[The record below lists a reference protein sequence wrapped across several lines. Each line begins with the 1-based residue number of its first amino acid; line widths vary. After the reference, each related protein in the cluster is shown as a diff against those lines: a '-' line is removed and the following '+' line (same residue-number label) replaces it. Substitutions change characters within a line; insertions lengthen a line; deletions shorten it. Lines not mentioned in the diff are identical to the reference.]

1 MEEERKIT
9 LKVAEAFQD
18 DVNKGIVRIDNSF
31 MQKVGVRP
39 GDIVEITGER
49 KTVGIADRA
58 YPSDIGQ
65 EIIRMD
71 GLIRRNATTSI
82 GELVVVRKAEVTE
95 AKKVIIAPARKG
107 LVVRAAPEIFKHGL
121 LGRAVMRGDVVSLG
135 GSRRRRTTMSQ
146 SPFEEIF
153 KMLDEEM
160 TEFGFGDLKFIIAD
174 TNPKNAVIVTAETE
188 IVFNPEAVEVLE
200 EKQFDISYEDIGG
213 LSEEIKKVREM
224 VELPLKHPEIFERL
238 GIEPPKGVLLHGP
251 PGTGKT
257 LLAKAVA
264 NETNSHFIVING
276 PEIMSKYYGQSLPYE
291 EPILVLKDGR
301 YQRIPI
307 GKIVEENMEGLE
319 TVAFDENGNA
329 SIQKITGL
337 IKHERKN
344 PLVKIKTRSGKS
356 ITVTDDHSL
365 FTLKDEKI
373 VDIKTSELEKG
384 SYIATPSQ
392 LPFSPNPITHI
403 SMITKDMRIR
413 GGTMVL
419 RDAANIIGKRR
430 AATILGV
437 NERYIADIISKDI
450 SMPSEEFFEVAK
462 EAMIEP
468 NLNTLQATTKG
479 KSLPAIMPITN
490 ELAEFLGLWTAEG
503 SYMTHG
509 VRLSLHRDEEQYGAE
524 LCQRLF
530 GNITIY
536 RKPNSNASDIIIGSS
551 ALKEAMQNALGFVSG
566 SRKKIVPSWI
576 MSMKREH
583 IASFLRGYITGD
595 GSINTST
602 PAPTI
607 EIDTESQC
615 LADDIIHL
623 LLMFG
628 IVPKTY
634 SRKDRLQKRICFS
647 DALNLERFLEIG
659 FCDARNSIVALYV
672 TGMKGKSRRDR
683 IPLSGLMAKSTEGL
697 SEWKGLKSIGLSTLQ
712 SRVKS
717 ISLQMSGIYW
727 DEIASI
733 ERIDDAP
740 RYVYDVSV
748 SPSQNFVA
756 GFGGIFAHNSEQNI
770 RKKFEEAEQNAP
782 SIIFI
787 DEIDAIASKR
797 EETHGE
803 VEKRVVAQLLAIMDG
818 LKSRGKVVVIAATNI
833 PNHLDPALRRPGR
846 FDREIEIGPPGK
858 QGRLDILK
866 IHTRNMPL
874 RGSLFPDILEK
885 ELYSALENKKN
896 ENEAAQKRY
905 ETEAEAK
912 QKEIVTL
919 QEKHEE
925 LSHKLKRASGD
936 MLSQITELIK
946 GTKSRISEL
955 EEKIQDNE
963 MQITALKDKQTK
975 VASLINE
982 IESDKTI
989 IRKLTQKLKDYSDL
1003 KEITAPTDPRLE
1015 LLEKNMATDRIVQ
1028 RIEAIIE
1035 KNGLEEIA
1043 ENARNEG
1050 EKRDLELVAQITHGF
1065 VGADLSALTKE
1076 AAMIIIRRELSNFN
1090 IREEEPIP
1098 KEVLERLRVR
1108 YDDFIDALKTV
1119 RPSAMREV
1127 LIEVPNVKWEN
1138 VAALDYARE
1147 ELIEAVEWPLTR
1159 RQAFEDLGITPPK
1172 GILLYGPSGTGKTM
1186 LAKAVA
1192 NEAEA
1197 NFISVKG
1204 PELLS
1209 KWVGESE
1216 KAVREIFKK
1225 ARQSAPTIIFFDEF
1239 DAIAP
1244 KRGQGGDSNVTER
1257 VVNQL
1262 LTEIDGLEKMNDIV
1276 IIAASNRPDMIDSSL
1291 LRPGRFDRLIYVK
1304 VPDTRG
1310 RFEILKVHT
1319 KRVPISFDGFD
1330 YESYDYSYA
1339 DTAIRIDANS
1349 PDKEKFMMII
1359 AKKTEGF
1366 SGADIES
1373 LVKEAAIYALRKSIE
1388 ANNANGKDIK
1398 VTMEDFQQSLAKVKP
1413 SITKEIEEAY
1423 MQMESKLRMA
1433 KGEEAKLSYFG

>member
-18 DVNKGIVRIDNSF
+18 DVNKGIVRIDNSY
-31 MQKVGVRP
+31 MQKAGVRP

-71 GLIRRNATTSI
+71 GLIRRNSSTSI
-82 GELVVVRKAEVTE
+82 GELVTVKKAEVKE

-174 TNPKNAVIVTAETE
+174 TNPKNAVIVTTDTE

-264 NETNSHFIVING
+264 NETQSHFIVING
-276 PEIMSKYYGQSLPYE
+276 PEIMSKFYGQS
-291 EPILVLKDGR
+291 
-301 YQRIPI
+301 
-307 GKIVEENMEGLE
+307 EG
-319 TVAFDENGNA
+319 
-329 SIQKITGL
+329 
-337 IKHERKN
+337 
-344 PLVKIKTRSGKS
+344 
-356 ITVTDDHSL
+356 
-365 FTLKDEKI
+365 
-373 VDIKTSELEKG
+373 
-384 SYIATPSQ
+384 
-392 LPFSPNPITHI
+392 
-403 SMITKDMRIR
+403 
-413 GGTMVL
+413 
-419 RDAANIIGKRR
+419 
-430 AATILGV
+430 
-437 NERYIADIISKDI
+437 
-450 SMPSEEFFEVAK
+450 
-462 EAMIEP
+462 
-468 NLNTLQATTKG
+468 
-479 KSLPAIMPITN
+479 
-490 ELAEFLGLWTAEG
+490 
-503 SYMTHG
+503 
-509 VRLSLHRDEEQYGAE
+509 
-524 LCQRLF
+524 
-530 GNITIY
+530 
-536 RKPNSNASDIIIGSS
+536 
-551 ALKEAMQNALGFVSG
+551 
-566 SRKKIVPSWI
+566 
-576 MSMKREH
+576 
-583 IASFLRGYITGD
+583 
-595 GSINTST
+595 
-602 PAPTI
+602 
-607 EIDTESQC
+607 
-615 LADDIIHL
+615 
-623 LLMFG
+623 
-628 IVPKTY
+628 
-634 SRKDRLQKRICFS
+634 
-647 DALNLERFLEIG
+647 
-659 FCDARNSIVALYV
+659 
-672 TGMKGKSRRDR
+672 
-683 IPLSGLMAKSTEGL
+683 
-697 SEWKGLKSIGLSTLQ
+697 
-712 SRVKS
+712 
-717 ISLQMSGIYW
+717 
-727 DEIASI
+727 
-733 ERIDDAP
+733 
-740 RYVYDVSV
+740 
-748 SPSQNFVA
+748 
-756 GFGGIFAHNSEQNI
+756 NI

-858 QGRLDILK
+858 RGRLDILK

-874 RGSLFPDILEK
+874 RGSLYPDILEK
-885 ELYSALENKKN
+885 EITGMIEKK
-896 ENEAAQKRY
+896 
-905 ETEAEAK
+905 TER
-912 QKEIVTL
+912 T
-919 QEKHEE
+919 
-925 LSHKLKRASGD
+925 
-936 MLSQITELIK
+936 
-946 GTKSRISEL
+946 
-955 EEKIQDNE
+955 
-963 MQITALKDKQTK
+963 LKDKE
-975 VASLINE
+975 NN
-982 IESDKTI
+982 KTI
-989 IRKLTQKLKDYSDL
+989 KTDIDSTSLRIAIGRLKEYYDL
-1003 KEITAPTDPRLE
+1003 KETTNPDSKKLSNLENSMRNDKTVVQITSLLGKEKLE
-1015 LLEKNMATDRIVQ
+1015 
-1028 RIEAIIE
+1028 EAI
-1035 KNGLEEIA
+1035 
-1043 ENARNEG
+1043 ENSRSEG
-1050 EKRDLELVAQITHGF
+1050 EIRDLESVSQITHGF
-1065 VGADLSALTKE
+1065 VGADLSALAKE

-1098 KEVLERLRVR
+1098 KEVLERLKVR
-1108 YDDFIDALKTV
+1108 YTDFIESLKTV

-1127 LIEVPNVKWEN
+1127 LIEVPNVKWED
-1138 VAALDYARE
+1138 VAALDSARE

-1159 RQAFEDLGITPPK
+1159 RSSFEKLGITPPK

-1244 KRGQGGDSNVTER
+1244 KRGQGSDSNVTER

-1276 IIAASNRPDMIDSSL
+1276 IIAAS
-1291 LRPGRFDRLIYVK
+1291 
-1304 VPDTRG
+1304 
-1310 RFEILKVHT
+1310 
-1319 KRVPISFDGFD
+1319 
-1330 YESYDYSYA
+1330 
-1339 DTAIRIDANS
+1339 
-1349 PDKEKFMMII
+1349 
-1359 AKKTEGF
+1359 
-1366 SGADIES
+1366 
-1373 LVKEAAIYALRKSIE
+1373 
-1388 ANNANGKDIK
+1388 
-1398 VTMEDFQQSLAKVKP
+1398 
-1413 SITKEIEEAY
+1413 
-1423 MQMESKLRMA
+1423 
-1433 KGEEAKLSYFG
+1433 